1 MTFSRS
7 VPGSITSRLGPNDTA
22 YSHAISS
29 TSKPTCTFFQPRSS
43 VSSVSI
49 TRAKRPAKLNR
60 NTTDGETQNDAR
72 YFGALDLNVDA
83 DCSQYSAR
91 LKSTGMGAAS
101 SNTST
106 CEMRDTRYVRTCPS
120 TAPTRYH
127 TLPFATNPNG
137 LIKRSTGSQFSPRS
151 YMILSLRSIQSASCN
166 TGRNGTAS
174 SRLDQPL
181 TSTYIRCRARSAPW
195 RNVDGNDASNFSS
208 APSAAFSR
216 CRSASS
222 FAGFVRN
229 SD

>member
-1 MTFSRS
+1 
-7 VPGSITSRLGPNDTA
+7 
-22 YSHAISS
+22 
-29 TSKPTCTFFQPRSS
+29 TSKPTLTFFQPRAS

-83 DCSQYSAR
+83 DCSQYSAS
-91 LKSTGMGAAS
+91 LNPAGIGAAS

-106 CEMRDTRYVRTCPS
+106 SEIRDTRYVRTCPS

-127 TLPFATNPNG
+127 TLPFATNPIG

-151 YMILSLRSIQSASCN
+151 YVIVSLRSIQSASCK

-181 TSTYIRCRARSAPW
+181 TSTNIRRRARSAPC
-195 RNVDGNDASNFSS
+195 RNVDGNEANNFSN
-208 APSAAFSR
+208 APSAALSR
-216 CRSASS
+216 CKSASS
-222 FAGFVRN
+222 FGGFVRN
-229 SD
+229 NDWISASFSPVRLVR